1 VTTHGSSSN
10 GTEVYTCYGNWSSVI
25 CVHNR
30 MSIYIFDTFIK
41 RPIPGHLG
49 QLSESMHVFFSL
61 FLDEYRVNRKTF
73 ARGGHYLVADWITS
87 FLIRFQTSSLQRI
100 IWKDSTR
107 LGSSKHILTKST
119 YMCRGIPSLSLAGN
133 IILTICNVFF

>member
-1 VTTHGSSSN
+1 MEVQAMVQRCIPVMATGVRSFVFTTECQFISLTHSSK
-10 GTEVYTCYGNWSSVI
+10 
-25 CVHNR
+25 
-30 MSIYIFDTFIK
+30 DQ
-41 RPIPGHLG
+41 IPGHLG

-107 LGSSKHILTKST
+107 LGSSKRILTKST

-133 IILTICNVFF
+133 IILTVCNVFF